1 MNTVIELF
9 KKQGVCVL
17 NSLSENDLEDVLRYC
32 NKLYYNNTPI
42 LYDSQYDIIKEF
54 METKYPKNI
63 VLKEVGS
70 VITDTIKQKIK
81 LPFQMWS
88 MDKIKPDTNELEK
101 FKKKYKGPY
110 VISTKLDGVSGL
122 YSTENGEQKLYTRGD
137 GIIGQDITK
146 LLNHLKLPKIENI
159 VVRGEFIIRKN
170 IFEEK
175 YKSSFSNPRNLSS
188 GIINSK
194 TIDDKI
200 NDIDFIVY
208 ELIKPIMVPGLQF
221 KYLQERGFNV
231 AQNIIVSGEE
241 LTNTLL
247 SNILIDWRTSYHYEI
262 DGIIVCN
269 DMIVE
274 RLTGNP
280 EHAFAFKM
288 VLNDQ
293 IAEAKVLDVIWTP
306 SKNGYLKPRV
316 RIEPIH
322 LSGVV
327 IEYAT
332 GFNGA
337 FIETNRIGVGSV
349 ISIIRSGDVI
359 PFIQGVIVP
368 ADEPK
373 MPDAEY
379 HWNETHVDIILD
391 NIDDNVEVKEKNIA
405 LFFSTLKVD
414 GLAIGNVKKIMK
426 SGVDSVPKILKMT
439 KKDFEKVDG
448 FKDKMVEKIY
458 NGINEKIKDA
468 SLIDIIIG
476 SNLIGRGLGYRKITP
491 ILEKYPNILTSSF
504 TDEDK
509 IKMLKTISGI
519 GEENANA
526 FVMNIGSFL
535 HFIKE
540 CGLEYKIE
548 NIRPVAVNEVR
559 KVETTQHTLSGKKIV
574 MTKVRDADVI
584 KKIKDYGGIF
594 EDNMAK
600 TTFALIVKTKD
611 DTSTKI
617 DYAVKNNIPIY
628 TIDEFV
634 VKYLQ

>member
-1 MNTVIELF
+1 MNKVIELF
-9 KKQGVCVL
+9 KQHGINVL
-17 NSLSENDLEDVLRYC
+17 ISLTESDLEDILRFC
-32 NKLYYNNTPI
+32 NNAYFNNTPV
-42 LYDSQYDIIKEF
+42 LNDSQYDIINEF
-54 METKYPKNI
+54 MEKKYPKNN
-63 VLKEVGS
+63 VLKKVGS
-70 VITDTIKQKIK
+70 LITDTTKQKIK
-81 LPFQMWS
+81 LPYQMWS

-110 VISTKLDGVSGL
+110 VISSKLDGVSGL
-122 YSTENGEQKLYTRGD
+122 YSTENGEHKLYTRGD
-137 GIIGQDITK
+137 GVIGQNITN
-146 LLNHLKLPKIENI
+146 LLNYLNLPKIRNI
-159 VVRGEFIIRKN
+159 VVRGELIIRKN

-200 NDIDFIVY
+200 IDIDFVVY
-208 ELIKPIMVPGLQF
+208 ELIKPIMVPNLQF
-221 KYLQERGFNV
+221 KYLQEKGFNV
-231 AQNIIVSGEE
+231 AQNLIVYQEN

-247 SNILIDWRTSYHYEI
+247 SNILVDWRTSYKYEI

-269 DMIVE
+269 DTIVE
-274 RLTGNP
+274 RLNSNP

-332 GFNGA
+332 GFNGS
-337 FIETNRIGVGSV
+337 FIKTNKIGVGSV

-359 PFIQGVIVP
+359 PFIQSVIIP

-373 MPDAEY
+373 MPDAKY
-379 HWNETHVDIILD
+379 HWNDTLVDIILD
-391 NIDDNVEVKEKNIA
+391 NFEDNLEVKEKNIA
-405 LFFSTLKVD
+405 LFFSILNVD

-426 SGVDSVPKILKMT
+426 TGYDSVPKILKMT

-458 NGINEKIKDA
+458 NGINEKIKEA

-491 ILEKYPNILTSSF
+491 ILEKYPDILTSSF
-504 TDEDK
+504 SDDDK
-509 IKMLKTISGI
+509 IEMLKTISGI

-526 FVMNIGSFL
+526 FVMNICSFL

-540 CGLEYKIE
+540 CGLEHKLE
-548 NIRPVAVNEVR
+548 NIRSIMSDVR
-559 KVETTQHTLSGKKIV
+559 MVETTNHILSGKKIV
-574 MTKVRDADVI
+574 MTKIRDADVI
-584 KKIKDYGGIF
+584 KKIKDFGGIF
-594 EDNMAK
+594 EDNMSK
-600 TTFALIVKTKD
+600 TTFALIVKSNN

-617 DYAVKNNIPIY
+617 DYAVKNNVPIY
-628 TIDEFV
+628 TLDEFV
-634 VKYLQ
+634 SKYLQ